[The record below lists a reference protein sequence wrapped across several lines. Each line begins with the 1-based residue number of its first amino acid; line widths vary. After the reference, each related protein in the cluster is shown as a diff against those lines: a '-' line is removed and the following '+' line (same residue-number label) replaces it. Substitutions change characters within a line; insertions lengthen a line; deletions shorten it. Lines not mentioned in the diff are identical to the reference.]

1 MLMGT
6 ISTGK
11 RLKENLEKMMI
22 DVKAN
27 LETSSLNDNKQKMK
41 RVEYTMNR
49 DKKVFEILYKI
60 IMTGMNQN
68 VSHTSIST
76 TEVIKL
82 VVLPILRNLR

>member
-1 MLMGT
+1 M
-6 ISTGK
+6 
-11 RLKENLEKMMI
+11 
-22 DVKAN
+22 KAN

-68 VSHTSIST
+68 VSHTSINT

>member
-68 VSHTSIST
+68 VSHTSINT

>member
-1 MLMGT
+1 
-6 ISTGK
+6 
-11 RLKENLEKMMI
+11 MMI

-68 VSHTSIST
+68 VSHTSINT